1 LLKTIIISSDLSFKK
16 NDNQLHLGAK
26 IIHFS
31 NARMHRKTSTE
42 AEELLWNNLRN
53 RRLKGVKFRRQ
64 HPISGY
70 IADFYCHE
78 ERLVIEVDGEIH
90 DLSEHTEHDEGR
102 DFEFEL
108 QGIHVIRFRN
118 SEILENIEDVLNR
131 IIVILE
137 SRRLN
142 S

>member
-1 LLKTIIISSDLSFKK
+1 LSFKK

-26 IIHFS
+26 SIDFS

-42 AEELLWNNLRN
+42 AEVLLWNNLRN
-53 RRLKGVKFRRQ
+53 RRLKGFKFRRQ
-64 HPISGY
+64 HPIAGY

-90 DLSEHTEHDEGR
+90 NLSEHKEYDEGR
-102 DFEFEL
+102 AFKFEL
-108 QGIHVIRFRN
+108 HGIHVIRFRN

-131 IIVILE
+131 VIAMLE

>member
-1 LLKTIIISSDLSFKK
+1 LSFKK
-16 NDNQLHLGAK
+16 NDNQLYLGAK
-26 IIHFS
+26 NMDFS

-78 ERLVIEVDGEIH
+78 ARLIIEVDGGIH
-90 DLSEHTEHDEGR
+90 DLPEQVERDEGR
-102 DFEFEL
+102 SFEL
-108 QGIHVIRFRN
+108 ELNDIQVIRFNN
-118 SEILENIEDVLNR
+118 SEIMKDIEDVLNR
-131 IIVILE
+131 IIIVLE
-137 SRRLN
+137 SRKLN
-142 S
+142 F